1 MKKGV
6 IKDRVSGSDRV
17 IKRTVL
23 PQLNLDLYRVMR
35 SDIKDIINGS
45 DGDIKRDIL
54 PQLIDEIYS
63 VIKREI

>member
-17 IKRTVL
+17 IKRT
-23 PQLNLDLYRVMR
+23 
-35 SDIKDIINGS
+35 
-45 DGDIKRDIL
+45 IL